1 MSSRDG
7 VVHGTGSYTAFARS
21 GGVSTR
27 AGAACW
33 RGGGEGESV
42 VVRQLPGPVAA
53 GLGLEFDDEQRVGGV
68 AGKVWPAR
76 GVCVGESRQFELV
89 DEHCTGVVDHQSSK
103 FGDMAEEAVTA
114 RRGWNGLVLFG
125 CAGPTIRQAS
135 MSWTYSSRPYRLR
148 ARSSIGSGH
157 PTWGVTVDSP

>member
-1 MSSRDG
+1 M
-7 VVHGTGSYTAFARS
+7 
-21 GGVSTR
+21 
-27 AGAACW
+27 
-33 RGGGEGESV
+33 
-42 VVRQLPGPVAA
+42 RQLPGPVAA

-89 DEHCTGVVDHQSSK
+89 DEQCTGVVDHQSSK

-125 CAGPTIRQAS
+125 CAGTDDQAGEHVLDILLAPVPFAYAQLDRIRTS
-135 MSWTYSSRPYRLR
+135 
-148 ARSSIGSGH
+148 H
-157 PTWGVTVDSP
+157 VGVTVNSP